1 MKRESVCF
9 IHEGNRAPML
19 KPVLKATHEA
29 GRASAAML
37 SERGDVVEAGL
48 VENHL
53 SYTQPPPTHV
63 QPLHAAQFAAMLSR

>member
-37 SERGDVVEAGL
+37 SRQAEAGL

-53 SYTQPPPTHV
+53 SYTQPPPAHV